1 MLSSK
6 TCHSLTEP
14 HSWPGPQPAPSSTPT
29 PYQQMLAPL
38 LPTALLM
45 GLGILQTNALLSPS
59 PPRSHALSCIPLT
72 LAVSMPTSE
81 TESVNTENVA
91 GGDIEGE
98 NCGARLA

>member
-1 MLSSK
+1 ML
-6 TCHSLTEP
+6 LLAEILNLARAV
-14 HSWPGPQPAPSSTPT
+14 PGPQPAPSSTPA
-29 PYQQMLAPL
+29 PHQQVLLAPL
-38 LPTALLM
+38 LPEALFL
-45 GLGILQTNALLSPS
+45 GLGGLQTNALLSPS
-59 PPRSHALSCIPLT
+59 SPHSHALFCIPLT